1 MSSAKQS
8 AEERRARL
16 SEARARVT
24 SLRSQL
30 RAALAAKNERLR
42 EIRRTV
48 RAERLALRERLRANR
63 KRFLEELRE
72 WERAQRHEA
81 REAWHRRLAEAKAEA
96 SGEIARVR
104 AEMAAER
111 AHASDVR
118 RIQREARQ
126 RADAQEHHE
135 HSDEGVRALI
145 PLELLPLFE
154 RVRQSIHAGKKLS
167 RAEAFLR
174 LAEKRPEDVF
184 QIIEPHIERMVRD
197 TILELARA
205 RRASRS
211 CGCAHLPASP
221 KPANGN
227 ALAGGG
233 PLPEEVSR
241 IRALESRRR
250 EASKGEGL
258 DTTAIAKAIREDI
271 RDAVRAGE
279 LPRATYSVRTSKY
292 SMGSSITVEV
302 SKLPFRTIN
311 AAAYRVDP
319 GANWAT
325 FDSANFRS
333 RFTEEAQAVERKLE
347 GIVGAYHWDRSDP
360 ETDYY
365 NERFHRD
372 IRITEDKSEWKRMEA
387 AKVAAARQSEGA
399 RV

>member
-1 MSSAKQS
+1 MTAL
-8 AEERRARL
+8 RA
-16 SEARARVT
+16 
-24 SLRSQL
+24 QL
-30 RAALAAKNERLR
+30 RAALATKNERLR

-72 WERAQRHEA
+72 WERAQRREA
-81 REAWHRRLAEAKAEA
+81 REAWQRRLAEAKAEA

-104 AEMAAER
+104 AEMAAEK

-126 RADAQEHHE
+126 RADAHEHHS
-135 HSDEGVRALI
+135 HSDDGVRALI

-154 RVRQSIHAGKKLS
+154 RVRQSIHGGKKLS

-184 QIIEPHIERMVRD
+184 QIIEPHIEQMVRD

-211 CGCAHLPASP
+211 CGCAHVPASA

-233 PLPEEVSR
+233 PLPDEVSR

-250 EASKGEGL
+250 EAAKGEGL

-271 RDAVRAGE
+271 RDAVRTGN

-311 AAAYRVDP
+311 AEAYRVDP
-319 GANWAT
+319 GASWVT

-347 GIVGAYHWDRSDP
+347 AIVGAYHWDRSDP

-372 IRITEDKSEWKRMEA
+372 IRLTEDKSEWKRMEA